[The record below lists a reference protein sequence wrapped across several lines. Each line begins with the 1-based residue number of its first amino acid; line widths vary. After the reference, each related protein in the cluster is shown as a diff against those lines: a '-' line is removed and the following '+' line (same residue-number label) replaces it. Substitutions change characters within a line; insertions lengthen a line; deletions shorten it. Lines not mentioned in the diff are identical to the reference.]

1 MIRAPMRDNAD
12 VIERV
17 PELRPIRSPTLDMG
31 QFASSSKPA
40 AESLNLCMQERTE
53 LLPGATHWL
62 HHEKG
67 RTLTM
72 RL

>member
-1 MIRAPMRDNAD
+1 MRDNAD
-12 VIERV
+12 AIEQV
-17 PELRPIRSPTLDMG
+17 PELRPIRSPTLYIG
-31 QFASSSKPA
+31 QFASSSKPV
-40 AESLNLCMQERTE
+40 AESLNLCVQVRIE

-72 RL
+72 HL